1 MSRPL
6 SPEIEQQN
14 RRIRALM
21 AQMSHA
27 DAGESLNSLVKELAE
42 AKRRLAE
49 MMRSESPV
57 SSRAEEAPR
66 KSVGAMLGPETTGL
80 RVDTALKL
88 QPVPTGIYHLLDPE
102 TDPLLPVNITNLTN
116 DPRRLCVTSYIEGIS
131 ARAIKTLEFSRSEIK
146 KPKTIPLLPSLLP
159 DQARRI
165 TEIQRATLHV
175 VVDIFGSTMNPQ
187 TRTDTWSSLVESH
200 DTHSILLLSR
210 NSGFNAVEDPE
221 TGTRRDLTRYYGAW
235 VTPHVEPVQA
245 LVRRAADRVPDHRIA
260 GYQGRRDTEATAAQV
275 RALFETLKAEG
286 LSYVD
291 SVIDFGA
298 GPGQVTQRT
307 RLPRES
313 LGGASG
319 RHKSANCIDGTVL
332 MASLLEAASLQP
344 AIVLIPGH
352 AFVAW
357 ETWEG
362 TDEWDYL
369 ETTMIA
375 SHDFEAARQR
385 ARELFDHFSK
395 EDLPSDDGPLLRVL
409 KLNDLRAQDIWP
421 ME

>member
-6 SPEIEQQN
+6 NPEIEQQT
-14 RRIRALM
+14 RRIRALI
-21 AQMSHA
+21 AQIRHCG
-27 DAGESLNSLVKELAE
+27 AGEALDCLVRELAE
-42 AKRRLAE
+42 AKSRLAE
-49 MMRSESPV
+49 MTRLESLV
-57 SSRAEEAPR
+57 SSRPEEAPK
-66 KSVGAMLGPETTGL
+66 KSLGVMLGPETTGL
-80 RVDTALKL
+80 RVDTALRL

-102 TDPLLPVNITNLTN
+102 TDPLLTVTITNLTN
-116 DPRRLCVTSYIEGIS
+116 DPRRLSVTSYIEGIS
-131 ARAIKTLEFSRSEIK
+131 ARAVKTLEFSRSEIK

-187 TRTDTWSSLVESH
+187 TRTDTWASLVESH
-200 DTHSILLLSR
+200 DTHSIILLSR

-245 LVRRAADRVPDHRIA
+245 LVRRAADRLPDRRIA
-260 GYQGRRDTEATAAQV
+260 GYQGRRNPDTTAAQV
-275 RALFETLKAEG
+275 QALFETLKAEG
-286 LSYVD
+286 LSYID

-313 LGGASG
+313 L

-332 MASLLEAASLQP
+332 IASLLEAASLQP
-344 AIVLIPGH
+344 AIVLVPGH

-375 SHDFEAARQR
+375 SHDFEEARGR
-385 ARELFDHFSK
+385 ARTLFERFSA
-395 EDLPSDDGPLLRVL
+395 EDLPTDDGPLLRVL
-409 KLNDLRAQDIWP
+409 KLNELRSQGIWP

>member
-1 MSRPL
+1 MPRPL

-21 AQMSHA
+21 AQVSRT
-27 DAGESLNSLVKELAE
+27 DGDESLDVLVQDLAE
-42 AKRRLAE
+42 ARRRLAE
-49 MMRSESPV
+49 LRRSEPPGA
-57 SSRAEEAPR
+57 SRAEEAPR
-66 KSVGAMLGPETTGL
+66 KPVGAMLGPETTGL
-80 RVDTALKL
+80 RVETAPRLH
-88 QPVPTGIYHLLDPE
+88 PVPTGIYHLLDPE
-102 TDPLLPVNITNLTN
+102 TDPLLTVTITNLTN
-116 DPRRLCVTSYIEGIS
+116 DPRRLCVTGYIEGIS
-131 ARAIKTLEFSRSEIK
+131 ARAIKTLEFSRSEVK
-146 KPKTIPLLPSLLP
+146 KAKTIHLLPSLLP

-175 VVDIFGSTMNPQ
+175 VVEIFGSTMNPQ
-187 TRTDTWSSLVESH
+187 TRQDTWSSLVESH
-200 DTHSILLLSR
+200 DTHSIVLLSR

-221 TGTRRDLTRYYGAW
+221 TGLQRDLTRYYGAW

-245 LVRRAADRVPDHRIA
+245 LVRRAADRAPGRRIA
-260 GYQGRRDTEATAAQV
+260 GYQGRRDPEAVASQV
-275 RALFETLKAEG
+275 RALFDTLKAEG
-286 LSYVD
+286 LSFID

-313 LGGASG
+313 L
-319 RHKSANCIDGTVL
+319 RHRSANCIDGTVL
-332 MASLLEAASLQP
+332 MASLLEAASLHP
-344 AIVLIPGH
+344 AIVLVPGH

-362 TDEWDYL
+362 SDEWDYL

-375 SHDFEAARQR
+375 SDDFESARRR
-385 ARELFDHFSK
+385 ARSLFERFCA

-409 KLNDLRAQDIWP
+409 KLNDLRAQGIWP

>member
-1 MSRPL
+1 MSRPV
-6 SPEIEQQN
+6 SPEFEQQN
-14 RRIRALM
+14 RKIRALM
-21 AQMSHA
+21 ARIHDRES
-27 DAGESLNSLVKELAE
+27 GEPLDCLVKELAL
-42 AKRRLAE
+42 AKRLLAE
-49 MMRSESPV
+49 MRLPKLPGDSKVEETAKKPV
-57 SSRAEEAPR
+57 
-66 KSVGAMLGPETTGL
+66 GMMLGPETTGL
-80 RVDTALKL
+80 RVETSIKL
-88 QPVPTGIYHLLDPE
+88 RPVPTGLYHLLDPE
-102 TDPLLPVNITNLTN
+102 TDPLLSVTVTNLTN
-116 DPRRLCVTSYIEGIS
+116 DARRLSITSYIEGIS
-131 ARAIKTLEFSRSEIK
+131 ARAIKTIEFSRSGLG
-146 KPKTIPLLPSLLP
+146 KPRTVHLLPSLLP
-159 DQARRI
+159 EQARRI

-187 TRTDTWSSLVESH
+187 TRTDTWSSLIESH
-200 DTHSILLLSR
+200 DTYSVILLSR
-210 NSGFNAVEDPE
+210 NSAFNAVEDPE
-221 TGTRRDLTRYYGAW
+221 TGTRRDLSRYYGAW

-245 LVRRAADRVPDHRIA
+245 LVRRAADRVPDRRIA
-260 GYQGRRDTEATAAQV
+260 GYQGRRNPETTAAQV

-286 LSYVD
+286 LTYVD
-291 SVIDFGA
+291 SLIDFGA
-298 GPGQVTQRT
+298 SVGQITQRT

-313 LGGASG
+313 L

-344 AIVLIPGH
+344 AIVLVPGH
-352 AFVAW
+352 AFVGW

-385 ARELFDHFSK
+385 ARELFERFSA

-409 KLNDLRAQDIWP
+409 KLNDLRTQDIWP

>member
-21 AQMSHA
+21 AQLSRG
-27 DAGESLNSLVKELAE
+27 DGGEPLDSLVKELAE
-42 AKRRLAE
+42 AKRRLAA
-49 MMRSESPV
+49 MMRPEPPTASP
-57 SSRAEEAPR
+57 AAEAPR
-66 KSVGAMLGPETTGL
+66 KSMGAMLGPETTGL
-80 RVDTALKL
+80 RVDTAIKL
-88 QPVPTGIYHLLDPE
+88 QPVPTGIYNLLDHDA
-102 TDPLLPVNITNLTN
+102 DPLLTVTITNLTN
-116 DPRRLCVTSYIEGIS
+116 DARRVRITSHIEGIS
-131 ARAIKTLEFSRSEIK
+131 AHEIKTIELSRAEIK
-146 KPKTIPLLPSLLP
+146 KARTIPLRPSLLP
-159 DQARRI
+159 DKARRI
-165 TEIQRATLHV
+165 TEIQGAMLHV
-175 VVDIFGSTMNPQ
+175 IVDILGSTLNSQ
-187 TRTDTWSSLVESH
+187 TRTESWSSLNESH
-200 DTHSILLLSR
+200 ETYPIVLLSR

-221 TGTRRDLTRYYGAW
+221 TGQRRDLTRYYGAW
-235 VTPHVEPVQA
+235 VTPNAERVQA
-245 LVRRAADRVPDHRIA
+245 LVRRAADRAPDRRMP
-260 GYQGRRDTEATAAQV
+260 GYQGRRNPDAIAAQV

-286 LSYVD
+286 LAYID

-313 LGGASG
+313 LW
-319 RHKSANCIDGTVL
+319 HKSANCIDGTVL
-332 MASLLEAASLQP
+332 MASLLQAASLHP
-344 AIVLIPGH
+344 AIVLVPGH

-375 SHDFEAARQR
+375 SHDFEEARQR
-385 ARELFDHFSK
+385 ARAVFERFSA
-395 EDLPSDDGPLLRVL
+395 EDLPTDDGLLLRVL
-409 KLNDLRAQDIWP
+409 KLNDLRAQGIWP

>member
-1 MSRPL
+1 MARPV

-14 RRIRALM
+14 RKIRALT
-21 AQMSHA
+21 ARIHC
-27 DAGESLNSLVKELAE
+27 GETAEPLECRVKELVE
-42 AKRRLAE
+42 AKRLLTE
-49 MMRSESPV
+49 MQ
-57 SSRAEEAPR
+57 RAAPACETKVEEAANRP
-66 KSVGAMLGPETTGL
+66 VGMMLGPETTGL
-80 RVDTALKL
+80 RVETAIKL
-88 QPVPTGIYHLLDPE
+88 RPVPTGIYHLLDPE
-102 TDPLLPVNITNLTN
+102 TDPLLSVTVTNLTN
-116 DPRRLCVTSYIEGIS
+116 DARRLSVTSYIEGIS
-131 ARAIKTLEFSRSEIK
+131 ARAIKTIEFSRSGLG
-146 KPKTIPLLPSLLP
+146 KPRTVNLLPSLLP

-187 TRTDTWSSLVESH
+187 TRTDTWSSLIESH
-200 DTHSILLLSR
+200 DTHSVILLSR
-210 NSGFNAVEDPE
+210 NSAFNAVEDPE
-221 TGTRRDLTRYYGAW
+221 TGTRRDLSRYYGAW

-245 LVRRAADRVPDHRIA
+245 LVRRAANRVPDHRIA
-260 GYQGRRDTEATAAQV
+260 GYQGRRNPETTTAQV

-286 LSYVD
+286 LTYVD
-291 SVIDFGA
+291 SLIDFGSSV
-298 GPGQVTQRT
+298 GTVTQRT

-313 LGGASG
+313 L

-344 AIVLIPGH
+344 AIVLVPGH
-352 AFVAW
+352 AFVGW

-375 SHDFEAARQR
+375 THDFEAARER
-385 ARELFDHFSK
+385 ARALFARFSE

-409 KLNDLRAQDIWP
+409 KLNDLRTQGVWP